1 MSPRRRIDPDTPAIF
16 QLPDEPPR
24 DMRLRKVGA
33 AAGAAVA
40 VGLCVSTLVFVHH
53 ESTRREQLR
62 EVAVLGAV
70 RAFITQYTSL
80 DPFHANDYADKVLA
94 MGTGD
99 FAKMYSEKMNAIVVQ
114 VARAELT
121 KGTVEAL
128 GVENWNDDGSANVVV
143 AAHTSTKMPDGKVI
157 EGGNRWLVTANKE
170 GEQWKISNLVQVI

>member
-1 MSPRRRIDPDTPAIF
+1 MSPRRRIDPDTPATF
-16 QLPDEPPR
+16 QLPDEPAP
-24 DMRLRKVGA
+24 DLLLRKVGA
-33 AAGAAVA
+33 GAAAAVA
-40 VGLCVSTLVFVHH
+40 VALGVSTLVFVHH
-53 ESTRREQLR
+53 ESTYREQLR
-62 EVAVLGAV
+62 EVAALDAV

-128 GVENWNDDGSANVVV
+128 GIENWNDDGSANVVV
-143 AAHTSTKMPDGKVI
+143 AARTSTKMPDGKVI
-157 EGGNRWLVTANKE
+157 EGGNRWLVTAKKE